1 MEIEDSSIDYGHGSE
16 NNELHDSDYGPI
28 EDEPSNSVH
37 KEDELNSENCFH
49 EDDAQCEDSH
59 VVAEADLKEDLVDD
73 NSDMETEDLI
83 SIPTSRD
90 SGRGGIEDTEIHSP
104 GPRPSEYVSQPSK
117 SADRELVLNCENL
130 NDNGSDI
137 LYENDNSI
145 REGALN
151 NNLVDLPSL
160 MQRSVELTETVTV
173 AGELNSIS
181 STVHAKNGCLAVRD
195 ESPVVSHKMDAVS
208 GVKRARMTFDEQ
220 KPSVR
225 VMYFSLTRSSRQ
237 KLEELLQQWSLWHAQ
252 HGSSSQ
258 DPNEVLESGE
268 EMFFPALHVGMEK
281 KSAVSYW
288 MDNQTSKQQNKEF
301 IPLDGNSVPLY
312 DRGFALG
319 LTSVEGSSNVEK
331 GLEIIDDASRCFNC
345 GSYNHSLK
353 ECPKPRDNVAVNNA
367 RKQLKSKRN
376 QNAGSRNPTRYY
388 QNTPGGKYDGLRPG
402 ALNAET
408 RHLLGLGELD
418 PPPWLHRMR
427 EIGYPPGYLDP
438 DDEDQPSGITIYA
451 DGENKEEQEDGEIIE
466 TDYPEPQRKM
476 TVQFPGVNAPI
487 PENADE
493 RLWAAGPSS
502 LDLSRNRMHRR
513 LNHYSEPVSRG
524 NHREQRWSRDF
535 PDDGPPGCEPGY
547 SSSLS
552 SYLPRYSDYDS
563 GYDSYSPRSNISRPR
578 SPPFGRSMSDRGK
591 RSPLFDEGPL
601 NDPLRRDYGS
611 GRYEN
616 RTDEARNDYGRDFS
630 SHSKDTQ
637 DRHYY
642 RSRR

>member
-1 MEIEDSSIDYGHGSE
+1 MAYESGC
-16 NNELHDSDYGPI
+16 
-28 EDEPSNSVH
+28 PSQ
-37 KEDELNSENCFH
+37 DGRD
-49 EDDAQCEDSH
+49 EDDEEEYEEAGGSNRFLGFMFGNVDNSGDLDVDYLDED
-59 VVAEADLKEDLVDD
+59 AKEHLAALVDKLGPSLTD
-73 NSDMETEDLI
+73 IDLSVKSPRTPADAAEQDYDEKAEDAVDYEDIDEQYEGPEIQATTEEDHLLPKMEYFSAEVPLAALK
-83 SIPTSRD
+83 PTSIFD
-90 SGRGGIEDTEIHSP
+90 DENYDEELELEHEI
-104 GPRPSEYVSQPSK
+104 V
-117 SADRELVLNCENL
+117 
-130 NDNGSDI
+130 DNNVQIQTLS
-137 LYENDNSI
+137 
-145 REGALN
+145 
-151 NNLVDLPSL
+151 
-160 MQRSVELTETVTV
+160 
-173 AGELNSIS
+173 GELGES
-181 STVHAKNGCLAVRD
+181 SA
-195 ESPVVSHKMDAVS
+195 VVSKGEKSLEGDLEVGSPEAENV
-208 GVKRARMTFDEQ
+208 VVDE
-220 KPSVR
+220 
-225 VMYFSLTRSSRQ
+225 
-237 KLEELLQQWSLWHAQ
+237 EE
-252 HGSSSQ
+252 
-258 DPNEVLESGE
+258 D
-268 EMFFPALHVGMEK
+268 
-281 KSAVSYW
+281 
-288 MDNQTSKQQNKEF
+288 
-301 IPLDGNSVPLY
+301 
-312 DRGFALG
+312 
-319 LTSVEGSSNVEK
+319 
-331 GLEIIDDASRCFNC
+331 
-345 GSYNHSLK
+345 
-353 ECPKPRDNVAVNNA
+353 
-367 RKQLKSKRN
+367 
-376 QNAGSRNPTRYY
+376 